1 MHASSREKI
10 LPDAASDV
18 MPARVPKL
26 LPNGLI
32 QNIAMVTVLPATQW
46 LLKGS
51 FANCRHEVACLV
63 EGF

>member
-46 LLKGS
+46 LRS
-51 FANCRHEVACLV
+51 FGLLLHRMADVA
-63 EGF
+63 E